1 MIRRIVAILA
11 ISLVFSVSAD
21 VRFGNRIGVG
31 TRAFS
36 LANNYTAVANDLSAV
51 YWNPAALAFLPVRE
65 FQVTIDGFRNLS
77 LVDVEGK
84 AGSGIDGSKTEDYR
98 ERIRLANIGVMSA
111 LPTVQGGFTLAA
123 SYQTPYSFDHVH
135 SFSYDKE
142 NNGTV
147 ETLGEDLIKYGDLRM
162 WSAAFGVQV
171 APGLSVGLSG
181 SLITGKEHYSLAYNA
196 DTYDSPFYEENIETS
211 LTGYDFRGGVL
222 YNPNNRFRLGMRV
235 VVPQMIRFTEKLVEA
250 DLMTDDTYAKTKYES
265 TGTMKSAP
273 SGSMG
278 VGFTFP
284 WLTVSAE
291 GRFTMPYT
299 FVFPGEVIP
308 ESSQAKYFKLG
319 GGIGIEV
326 PFVIIP
332 AMVRLGYSYDEYDL
346 HDYVWEYDDFDIEWS
361 ENGTSV
367 EKNKQTFTAGL
378 GFVSS
383 GTGVELTYGYQMWGL
398 THENGNRILNQD
410 YDNHRAAVTLIV
422 RY

>member
-1 MIRRIVAILA
+1 MVL
-11 ISLVFSVSAD
+11 SVSAD

-36 LANNYTAVANDLSAV
+36 LGNNYTAVANDLSSV

-65 FQVTIDGFRNLS
+65 FQVTLDGFRNLA
-77 LVDVEGK
+77 LVDVDGK
-84 AGSGIDGSKTEDYR
+84 AESGIRDSRNEEYR
-98 ERIRLANIGVMSA
+98 ERIRLANAGVMSA

-135 SFSYDKE
+135 SFRYDRERNGVVE
-142 NNGTV
+142 N
-147 ETLGEDLIKYGDLRM
+147 LGENLIKYGDLRM

-171 APGLSVGLSG
+171 APGLSVGFTG
-181 SLITGKEHYSLAYNA
+181 SLITGKEHYSLAYKS
-196 DTYDSPFYEENIETS
+196 DSYDVPFYEENIETK
-211 LTGYDFRGGVL
+211 LVGYDFRGGVL

-235 VVPQMIRFTEKLVEA
+235 VVPQMIRFTEDLVEA
-250 DLMTDDTYAKTKYES
+250 DLMTDNTYDKMRYES

-278 VGFTFP
+278 IGFTFP
-284 WLTVSAE
+284 WLTLSAE

-299 FVFPGEVIP
+299 FVFPGEDIP

-319 GGIGIEV
+319 GGVGIEV
-326 PFVIIP
+326 PLVVVP
-332 AMVRLGYSYDEYDL
+332 AMFRLGYSYDEYDL
-346 HDYVWEYDDFDIEWS
+346 HDYVWEYDDFDLDWS
-361 ENGTSV
+361 EYGTSV
-367 EKNKQTFTAGL
+367 NKNKQTFTAGL

-383 GTGVELTYGYQMWGL
+383 GAGIEFTYGYQFWGL
-398 THENGNRILNQD
+398 AHENGNRVLNQD
-410 YDNHRAAVTLIV
+410 YINHRAAVSLIV